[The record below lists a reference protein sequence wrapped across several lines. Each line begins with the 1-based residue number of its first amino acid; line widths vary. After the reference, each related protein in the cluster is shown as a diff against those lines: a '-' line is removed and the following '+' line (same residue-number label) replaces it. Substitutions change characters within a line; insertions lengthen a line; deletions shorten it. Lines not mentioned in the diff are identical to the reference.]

1 MPRWSLGGRA
11 RLAARL
17 LLLHPRK
24 GVEMPNQ
31 SDRSQGEKNEKKGI
45 LGRIA
50 ASVSGKP
57 DAESPDA
64 PSATELLKSQH
75 DEVRGLFKQY
85 ESSGENAHASRKRL
99 IDQASDQL
107 EIHAEL
113 EERIFYP
120 ACRELEDED
129 ARRMVGESLEEHLI
143 VKRLIKELRGL
154 SGSDEKFE
162 SKATVLKESVE
173 HHADEEEKDLF
184 PPAEKEFG
192 AERLAELGA
201 KMVALKTR
209 LQRAGSA
216 GRAKSSR
223 TPSGKAART

>member
-1 MPRWSLGGRA
+1 
-11 RLAARL
+11 
-17 LLLHPRK
+17 
-24 GVEMPNQ
+24 MPNH
-31 SDRSQGEKNEKKGI
+31 SDRSQGEKKGI
-45 LGRIA
+45 LGKI
-50 ASVSGKP
+50 
-57 DAESPDA
+57 AESVTGKRDDENPEA

-75 DEVRGLFKQY
+75 DEVRDLFKQY
-85 ESSGENAHASRKRL
+85 ENSGENAHATRKRL

-129 ARRMVGESLEEHLI
+129 ARRMVGESVEEHLI

-154 SGSDEKFE
+154 GGSDEKFE
-162 SKATVLKESVE
+162 SKAAVLKESVE

-192 AERLAELGA
+192 EERLAELGA
-201 KMVALKTR
+201 EMAALKSR
-209 LQRAGSA
+209 LRRSASA
-216 GRAKSSR
+216 GGARSGRAPSR
-223 TPSGKAART
+223 KAART